1 METRMAAVEL
11 TGTIDKDQRLT
22 LDQPMPVNGPVR
34 VKIILLYPLTETV
47 EDMDE
52 AEWLYAVAHNPAF
65 ADLREEAE
73 DVYSPTDGRPFHDQ
87 E

>member
-1 METRMAAVEL
+1 METRMAAVGL
-11 TGTIDKDQRLT
+11 TGTIDKNQRLT

-34 VKIILLYPLTETV
+34 VKIILLYPLTETDDDIDK
-47 EDMDE
+47 E
-52 AEWLYAVAHNPAF
+52 EWLYAVAHNPAF

-73 DVYSPTDGRPFHDQ
+73 DIYSLSDGKPFNDQ

>member
-1 METRMAAVEL
+1 
-11 TGTIDKDQRLT
+11 
-22 LDQPMPVNGPVR
+22 MPVNGPVR